1 MISFN
6 IIRRN
11 NSKIK
16 RSGSS
21 VTQLKHCSLQRLYN
35 IIGRKQLKSPPAGLD
50 RRGFAVYIYSD
61 IPIIFTLTI
70 YMKIY
75 IIRFCGI
82 LFCEIH
88 CAAFAYNVDLY
99 LARIL
104 KLFFD
109 LLYDVSCDNYHLIVV
124 YLFGFYHYADFS
136 ARLNGI

>member
-1 MISFN
+1 MIFFN
-6 IIRRN
+6 IIRPDK
-11 NSKIK
+11 SKIK
-16 RSGSS
+16 RLGLS
-21 VTQLKHCSLQRLYN
+21 VTQLKHCSSQRLYN
-35 IIGRKQLKSPPAGLD
+35 IIGRKQLKSPSAESG

-99 LARIL
+99 LARIF